1 MFYPHNLTRSN
12 ENMTIRSP
20 IPTITAFTADTR
32 QPWTD
37 LQGCYS
43 GYLII
48 YFNYWI
54 ISFDNLTVG
63 YNKKNSTCSVNI
75 ISAPGNHLVT
85 FKCFYF
91 GQKLSEN
98 SIFRATYIRKYINLQ
113 LKPGFL
119 QK

>member
-20 IPTITAFTADTR
+20 IPTITVFTADAC

-48 YFNYWI
+48 YFNYLI

-63 YNKKNSTCSVNI
+63 YNKKI
-75 ISAPGNHLVT
+75 P
-85 FKCFYF
+85 
-91 GQKLSEN
+91 
-98 SIFRATYIRKYINLQ
+98 RAV
-113 LKPGFL
+113 
-119 QK
+119 